1 MREGWDM
8 RGRKQRREN
17 LNWATPFLATILPPF
32 LATILLPEVFNPNFF
47 LAPLVLL
54 SREEHI
60 NLVCFA
66 DMNYGS

>member
-17 LNWATPFLATILPPF
+17 LNWATPF

>member
-17 LNWATPFLATILPPF
+17 LNWATPFLATIL
-32 LATILLPEVFNPNFF
+32 LPQVFNTNFF

>member
-17 LNWATPFLATILPPF
+17 LNWATPFLA
-32 LATILLPEVFNPNFF
+32 AILLPQVFNPNFF
-47 LAPLVLL
+47 LALLVLL